1 MNITRKWFLAMVVF
15 AFASV
20 ISFFQIN
27 SYQADLHNSNWIWTI
42 AGVLFALSAVFCLTK
57 VAKNG

>member
-1 MNITRKWFLAMVVF
+1 MKRFNYYWAGFAIF

-27 SYQADLHNSNWIWTI
+27 SYKADLNNLNLMWIGL
-42 AGVLFALSAVFCLTK
+42 GVLFAAISIFCIKK
-57 VAKNG
+57 V

>member
-1 MNITRKWFLAMVVF
+1 MKRFNYYWAGFVIF

-27 SYQADLHNSNWIWTI
+27 SYKADLNNLNLMWIGL
-42 AGVLFALSAVFCLTK
+42 GVLFAAISIYCVKK
-57 VAKNG
+57 V